1 MKRRSVKELFSM
13 LTINGYQI
21 AKTSNDPAI
30 KKALMVKPFSLI
42 NPHAV
47 PRYPVYHE
55 DKNHLYLPKHYG
67 IEKFGPVP
75 SKRDVPETPSKFWEF
90 AGSIR
95 PAQLPVVNSFLL
107 PEPHDGIISLHTGGG
122 KTVCAL
128 YIASKLRVPALVI
141 VHNTFLRDQWEDR
154 IKSFLPKARI
164 GRVQGDICDV
174 ADRDVVIV
182 MLQTLSMKEL
192 NGDLFKPIG
201 LVIVDECHHI
211 ASEVFVQALPKIT
224 SKYMLGL
231 SATPDRKDKLMHVI
245 NWFLGPLLY
254 KSETGDSVDTNVNV
268 EVFEYQNT
276 DPEFNEVVLSSQG
289 FVSVPIMVNKLAEC
303 EDRTRWLCG
312 IIEDICEEG
321 RQVLVLSDRV
331 EHCKAILEGLP
342 PAIQETACILSQK
355 VSSAK
360 RTEFCSDKKILIAT
374 YSMCKEGFD
383 VPTLNTLVMATPRP
397 DIDQIVGR
405 ILRVEKTKRTIH
417 PLIIDIVD
425 PQFRR
430 QFGQRNTLYRKRN
443 YTLKRMSITTESSP
457 PEPEPKRT
465 SPWET

>member
-1 MKRRSVKELFSM
+1 
-13 LTINGYQI
+13 
-21 AKTSNDPAI
+21 
-30 KKALMVKPFSLI
+30 
-42 NPHAV
+42 
-47 PRYPVYHE
+47 
-55 DKNHLYLPKHYG
+55 
-67 IEKFGPVP
+67 
-75 SKRDVPETPSKFWEF
+75 
-90 AGSIR
+90 
-95 PAQLPVVNSFLL
+95 
-107 PEPHDGIISLHTGGG
+107 
-122 KTVCAL
+122 
-128 YIASKLRVPALVI
+128 
-141 VHNTFLRDQWEDR
+141 
-154 IKSFLPKARI
+154 
-164 GRVQGDICDV
+164 
-174 ADRDVVIV
+174 
-182 MLQTLSMKEL
+182 
-192 NGDLFKPIG
+192 
-201 LVIVDECHHI
+201 
-211 ASEVFVQALPKIT
+211 
-224 SKYMLGL
+224 
-231 SATPDRKDKLMHVI
+231 MHVI

-268 EVFEYQNT
+268 EVFEYENT

-331 EHCKAILEGLP
+331 DHFNDILNGLSEDVR
-342 PAIQETACILSQK
+342 ETACILSQK
-355 VSSAK
+355 VKSSQI
-360 RTEFCSDKKILIAT
+360 TEFCESKKILIAT

-443 YTLKRMSITTESSP
+443 YTVKRMSITTESSP
-457 PEPEPKRT
+457 PEPEPKRI
-465 SPWET
+465 SPWEI